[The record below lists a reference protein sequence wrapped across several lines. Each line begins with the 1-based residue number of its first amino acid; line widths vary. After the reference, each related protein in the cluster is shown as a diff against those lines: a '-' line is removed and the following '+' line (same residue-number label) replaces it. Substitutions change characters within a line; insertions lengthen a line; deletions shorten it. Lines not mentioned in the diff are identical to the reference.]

1 MHEHFKKYNTV
12 SEWYSGITYKE
23 ACEYLDELC
32 NSPGFERCSKE
43 RDSLIEER
51 RLRKLRNEKISKQNN
66 SDSSHNE

>member
-51 RLRKLRNEKISKQNN
+51 RLRKLRNEKNQNN